1 MRMRM
6 IVASLAGLLV
16 AISIKSSPA
25 DAQETYPSRP
35 VRIVLPVPAGAAPDV
50 RTRIIAHQL
59 TITWGKQVVIENR
72 PGAGGALGVQAAL
85 SPPADGY
92 TLLSLFAS
100 VFTVLPAQRDKLP
113 FDVNR
118 DLVPVAMISNEGMV
132 FAVSPKLGVN
142 NLAEFIALAKAQPD
156 KLLIGTNP
164 AGSLPHLAVR
174 LFVKLTKAPITVV
187 PYSTGGTNEAIRE
200 ILGGRVHGVIEG
212 RPGLKAHLD
221 NGDLKA
227 LAIMSRERVTSFPDL
242 PTAAENRSGSDGDW
256 LGWYLCTEGSARR
269 HRSTAGR
276 EYPRCHDNSG
286 GQDSVRANR
295 LALSAAV
302 HRRFRPLHRGR
313 AEALV
318 AGREGGRA
326 SLSSFSALGR
336 QPISAKI

>member
-164 AGSLPHLAVR
+164 AGSLPHLAAR

-242 PTAAENRSGSDGDW
+242 PTAAETVPD
-256 LGWYLCTEGSARR
+256 LTAIGWVGIFAPK
-269 HRSTAGR
+269 GV
-276 EYPRCHDNSG
+276 PDVIV
-286 GQDSVRANR
+286 QR
-295 LALSAAV
+295 LAASIRDATIIPEVRTLFEQTGSP
-302 HRRFRPLHRGR
+302 FRPLFTGDFARFIE
-313 AEALV
+313 AEQKLWWPV
-318 AGREGGRA
+318 VKEAGP
-326 SLSSFSALGR
+326 L
-336 QPISAKI
+336 